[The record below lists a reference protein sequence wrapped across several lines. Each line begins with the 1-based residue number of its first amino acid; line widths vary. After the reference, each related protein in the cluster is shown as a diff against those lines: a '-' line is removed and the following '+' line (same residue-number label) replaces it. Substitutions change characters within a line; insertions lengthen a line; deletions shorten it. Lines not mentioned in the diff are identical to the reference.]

1 MENANQETDFG
12 GVNTEGALHGDESN
26 SSAGRANINIACSNL
41 HDTGLDLDD
50 KRQKRRIREMEDS
63 NKTI

>member
-1 MENANQETDFG
+1 VENANQETDFG

-50 KRQKRRIREMEDS
+50 
-63 NKTI
+63 